1 MDATNPTGKAA
12 RPQRATAPQ
21 TQAATAAPTPAGGHP
36 FGPDAAAI
44 AATEHWSL
52 LGTRSLI
59 WNEAMSRTTVF
70 LSVLSAAIVAL
81 ALVANAT
88 GFRSQTAT
96 LALVLLPVVLFVG
109 VATHSRLL
117 QINRE
122 DVELVLAWSPRQR
135 GRWHSCSCGQCCT
148 CCNVAPWTRGA
159 VRRRG
164 SPPRQANTERPAGD
178 PGQTSPGAER

>member
-1 MDATNPTGKAA
+1 MDATDPTGKAA
-12 RPQRATAPQ
+12 RPQRATAPL

-59 WNEAMSRTTVF
+59 WNEAMSGTTVF

-122 DVELVLAWSPRQR
+122 DVELVLAMNRLRRPTYRSRLKGPAVDPQKKQR
-135 GRWHSCSCGQCCT
+135 SAIGVPNASRIALVGRRSAAT
-148 CCNVAPWTRGA
+148 T
-159 VRRRG
+159 
-164 SPPRQANTERPAGD
+164 
-178 PGQTSPGAER
+178 TS